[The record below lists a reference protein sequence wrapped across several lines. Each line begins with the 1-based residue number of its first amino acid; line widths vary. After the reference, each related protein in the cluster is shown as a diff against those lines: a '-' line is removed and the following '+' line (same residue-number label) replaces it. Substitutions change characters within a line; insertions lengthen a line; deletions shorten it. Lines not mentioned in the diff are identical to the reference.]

1 MSKGEELIEA
11 LIHAA
16 RLCRTLRS
24 ELLLKHGLYA
34 GQDTLL
40 RCLDEEDGRSMG
52 TLALNLK
59 VRPPT
64 VTKMVTRMS
73 AQGFIERRTSPTDSR
88 QSHVFITEKGA
99 KAIKK
104 IDKAWR
110 KTEKTSLFKV
120 GKKRK
125 KELAKSFQKITENI
139 QNHQSGN
146 SNL

>member
-1 MSKGEELIEA
+1 A
-11 LIHAA
+11 LIHTA

-52 TLALNLK
+52 TLALQLK

-73 AQGFIERRTSPTDSR
+73 AQGFIERRTCPTDNR
-88 QSHVFITEKGA
+88 QSNVFITEKGA
-99 KAIKK
+99 KAMKK

-125 KELAKSFQKITENI
+125 KELAKSFQKISENI

-146 SNL
+146 ASL